1 MTTAR
6 SELEGQI
13 AAKGLALGTARVV
26 YSTKIDVETEPLL
39 ASGIPNE
46 VKRFEGALKTART
59 ELANLSDKVS
69 GALARDLS
77 EIIEDTTRVPRGL
90 PVADAAAIEALSHAP
105 TES

>member
-39 ASGIPNE
+39 ASAKAAFDSGVVATAGI
-46 VKRFEGALKTART
+46 GLALMLVAALVARVT
-59 ELANLSDKVS
+59 LK
-69 GALARDLS
+69 
-77 EIIEDTTRVPRGL
+77 
-90 PVADAAAIEALSHAP
+90 DA
-105 TES
+105 

>member
-6 SELEGQI
+6 TELDGNI
-13 AAKGLALGTARVV
+13 AAKGLALGSARVV
-26 YSTKIDVETEPLL
+26 YSTKIDVETEPLP
-39 ASGIPNE
+39 AAGVPNE

-77 EIIEDTTRVPRGL
+77 EII
-90 PVADAAAIEALSHAP
+90 DAH
-105 TES
+105 